1 MAEEHISDLTQNVQ
15 ALETVSE
22 NLSELLTNS
31 VNMVD
36 KYYEIFF
43 DPEPHY
49 VELEQYNSDGNIFK
63 TLVPNRALDRS
74 VALSGNSDPENLVE
88 GVLGSLYVNTVTR
101 DLYIKK
107 TESGINGWV
116 NITPQKIEFFTEQF
130 EVDSTTTEVV
140 LLKQAYAKENIDI
153 YINGK
158 HLEDEDYDLGDD
170 RQTIYFHTQFPDY
183 GKIQVKYVDGLY
195 GLKGDTALTLKIGEV
210 KTVNS
215 DTPASVV
222 NVGDDENLIF
232 DFAIPKG
239 ATGDTGV
246 WIGAEP
252 PIENEEYLDDKKI
265 WIDTS
270 ADGYSEEELS
280 VTRIFDSGN
289 NTNPKAYRKAY
300 AIKHS
305 SIDAT
310 KYAILGDVNVDDNG
324 ILTAHG
330 NGAGIRTT
338 IKVEQLVGN
347 DWSISGR
354 DYIDTKEGTHQY
366 MFNIGGQTTDS
377 VVFFFRSSNKSF
389 CFYEKS
395 EDVIRVKYD
404 ENSKDI
410 YDIYGAGWY
419 NWKVEY
425 KQGRYNV
432 YVSYNDY
439 PLALRFVQ
447 DGDSI
452 NQPLDEFVYISADNL
467 NNYSQM
473 KSNLAVFAIRINDEI
488 VWTPNKTGYEIIQE
502 DNFVRIG
509 NPSITDNGIL
519 NYITSG
525 VHYIHSDYKAVEL
538 LNKSWEIEGQFI
550 YTGNSQVLWQFA
562 DPNRIEARPIEEDI
576 LAGDYKMLSVA
587 IDSELNQIQYFLRTG
602 LIDSMSDQKMES
614 FDIELNKEYTYK
626 FVYNEDTFKYTF
638 TLMHGKEI
646 QTKEYFAYTVER
658 NPLVSNSHPDY
669 VLMLGCGSHK
679 GDETVEVYNDLNKF
693 RVYNRGKLVYRPLF
707 RIPVTISKFGVKF
720 VDAKYRWMADEA
732 YNIHNAG
739 HMYII
744 DEENKTITLPL
755 NDIYSLIQK
764 EYETRP
770 IYGKGLK
777 YDSKTNV
784 LENLTQG
791 SEIGDIGESV
801 FVDETTGMRKVL
813 DGKTI
818 NVTPDTEDF
827 AKYVLSLKDKGLVVT
842 EEEWQAEQTANGTCN
857 KFVADIETKEETT
870 YYYAY
875 IPETFVIRTPII
887 DNGDEPDI
895 EESIP
900 ERYCSNCGAS
910 LEPDQ
915 VICNECFT
923 INEIEVSGD
932 DNIIEGDNI
941 THDEIMQDQGQGG
954 SGDNEGGE
962 LPEEPEE
969 PDNIIGY
976 DISISSELTEA
987 DVVYITSYNT
997 LDKDVVF
1004 RRINNIIYPE
1014 YDLTVD
1020 EILNES
1026 LFYRVE
1032 DKDFEITEEVESA
1045 NYIRLPKLNASKA
1058 GYQCYIQVATGVKNT
1073 VDIENTYT
1081 HISPFSYGMYQYS
1094 DVELNNPGWLLSEG
1108 QWNNGAMYP
1117 SFYRWIRK
1125 QIDLGCDKFK
1135 LWNNPNYSVSRYDY
1149 VINEADGTF
1158 RLPLVASVSDFAQ
1171 QRFLVDKK
1179 EATDTDM
1186 TWYNIFSDGW
1196 CEQGGRE
1203 VILSGS
1209 AAALNYTNKTMTL
1222 PVPILH
1228 AISWY
1233 VQPRHDCFGGNFNG
1247 INYNAS
1253 YESVVIGQKNMNAST
1268 AYTNPWVTWR
1278 LDGYVSEATL
1288 AEHFNISN
1296 LYYYV
1301 GDTVQTNNHI
1311 DSGKIMEDLAKL
1323 RAELDYARNKL
1334 NNTLSIPSGSYTN
1347 IACPASGG
1355 TYTAPADGWLYFRRT
1370 ATAANQY
1377 LFLRDTTTDL
1387 AQIQWIPA
1395 SGSWGAVN
1403 IPVRKGAVVE
1413 IGYNAGT
1420 HTYLRFIPERG
1431 VVI

>member
-130 EVDSTTTEVV
+130 EVDSTTTEVL

-183 GKIQVKYVDGLY
+183 GKLQVKYVDGLY

-324 ILTAHG
+324 ILTAYG

-389 CFYEKS
+389 CLHEKS
-395 EDVIRVKYD
+395 DDIIRIQYD

-425 KQGRYNV
+425 KQGRYKV
-432 YVSYNDY
+432 YISYNDY

-626 FVYNEDTFKYTF
+626 FAYNEDTFKYTF
-638 TLMHGKEI
+638 TLMHGEEI

-658 NPLVSNSHPDY
+658 NPLVANSHPDY

-842 EEEWQAEQTANGTCN
+842 EEEWQAEQAANGTCN

-887 DNGDEPDI
+887 DTGDEPDI

-954 SGDNEGGE
+954 SGGNEGEE

-1058 GYQCYIQVATGVKNT
+1058 GYQCYIQVATGVKST
-1073 VDIENTYT
+1073 VDIENTYE
-1081 HISPFSYGMYQYS
+1081 HVSPYCFGMYQYS
-1094 DVELNNPGWLLSEG
+1094 DIELNNPGWLLSEG
-1108 QWNNGAMYP
+1108 QWNSGATYP

-1125 QIDLGCDKFK
+1125 QIDLGRDKFK

-1171 QRFLVDKK
+1171 QRFLIAKK
-1179 EATDTDM
+1179 EM
-1186 TWYNIFSDGW
+1186 SESSLSWYNLYSDGW
-1196 CEQGGRE
+1196 CVQGGD
-1203 VILSGS
+1203 V
-1209 AAALNYTNKTMTL
+1209 
-1222 PVPILH
+1222 
-1228 AISWY
+1228 
-1233 VQPRHDCFGGNFNG
+1233 NF
-1247 INYNAS
+1247 A
-1253 YESVVIGQKNMNAST
+1253 
-1268 AYTNPWVTWR
+1268 AYTTNRDVTIT
-1278 LDGYVSEATL
+1278 LSVPYNDTSYFVTTQLKDGGSSWALVAGSNIATKTTNSFIL
-1288 AEHFNISN
+1288 RKYQSNGSTGTAIAAHREMWKAEGYAHQPALTDYQTSH

-1301 GDTVQTNNHI
+1301 GDVIKSNSIINAGHVLDEIAHI
-1311 DSGKIMEDLAKL
+1311 KK
-1323 RAELDYARNKL
+1323 ELQNKL
-1334 NNTLSIPSGSYTN
+1334 S
-1347 IACPASGG
+1347 CPAS
-1355 TYTAPADGWLYFRRT
+1355 TYINIGDLANNTAYVAPADGWVAFRRT

-1377 LFLRDTTTDL
+1377 LGLQNAVTGL
-1387 AQIQWIPA
+1387 GELHWLPA
-1395 SGSWGAVN
+1395 SGNWAIASVA
-1403 IPVRKGAVVE
+1403 VRKGDK
-1413 IGYNAGT
+1413 INILWSAGT
-1420 HTYLRFIPERG
+1420 YGYLRFIPSK
-1431 VVI
+1431 